1 MVERSVWSCLC
12 HEPEHKH
19 EILFLFLN
27 SNPFMKNVFIGQVET
42 WSFAVQVMSFD
53 QTMLDTAVLRI
64 MSMDRVSLAC

>member
-1 MVERSVWSCLC
+1 
-12 HEPEHKH
+12 
-19 EILFLFLN
+19 
-27 SNPFMKNVFIGQVET
+27 MKNVFIGQVET